1 MTARPEPIA
10 YDETQALQRLANGD
24 EIALAAIYHHYWKRL
39 YIQAYNILKD
49 RMVCE
54 DIIQDIFLQLWRRRE
69 TLNITQTL
77 PGYLSAATRYQV
89 FHYIRKMPKREFL
102 FENLEERI
110 SAGASLPVE
119 EKDLHEQINEIV
131 SRLPEK
137 CRVIYKLS
145 REEYLPH
152 KEIAARLHISIKT
165 VENQLTIA
173 LRRLRV
179 SLKDAV
185 MVVWLVLMQG

>member
-1 MTARPEPIA
+1 SPEPIA
-10 YDETQALQRLANGD
+10 YDETEALHRLAKGD
-24 EIALAAIYHHYWKRL
+24 ENALAMIYHRYWKPL

-54 DIIQDIFLQLWRRRE
+54 DIIQELFLQLWRKRD
-69 TLNITQTL
+69 TLNITHTL
-77 PGYLSAATRYQV
+77 QGSLSAATRYQV
-89 FHYIRKMPKREFL
+89 FNYIKKTPKREFL
-102 FENLEERI
+102 FEHLEERM
-110 SAGASLPVE
+110 SAGAGFLIE
-119 EKDLHEQINEIV
+119 EKDLHEHINEIV

-137 CRVIYKLS
+137 CRLIYKLS

-173 LRRLRV
+173 LRRL
-179 SLKDAV
+179 
-185 MVVWLVLMQG
+185 

>member
-1 MTARPEPIA
+1 MTALPEPIA

-24 EIALAAIYHHYWKRL
+24 ENALAAIYHRYWKPL

-54 DIIQDIFLQLWRRRE
+54 DIIQEIFLQLWRKRE

-77 PGYLSAATRYQV
+77 QGYLSAATRYQV

-110 SAGASLPVE
+110 TAGAGLLVE

-185 MVVWLVLMQG
+185 MVVWVVLMQG

>member
-1 MTARPEPIA
+1 M
-10 YDETQALQRLANGD
+10 
-24 EIALAAIYHHYWKRL
+24 
-39 YIQAYNILKD
+39 
-49 RMVCE
+49 
-54 DIIQDIFLQLWRRRE
+54 
-69 TLNITQTL
+69 
-77 PGYLSAATRYQV
+77 
-89 FHYIRKMPKREFL
+89 
-102 FENLEERI
+102 
-110 SAGASLPVE
+110 PVE

-165 VENQLTIA
+165 VENQLTLA